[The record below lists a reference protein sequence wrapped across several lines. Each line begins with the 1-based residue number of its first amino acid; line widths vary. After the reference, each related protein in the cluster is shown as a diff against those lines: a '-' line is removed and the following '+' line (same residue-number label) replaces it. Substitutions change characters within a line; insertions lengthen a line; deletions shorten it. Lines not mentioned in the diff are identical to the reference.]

1 MSENE
6 EIMNETENETMAA
19 EVEAVE
25 TVETEAA
32 EVEAADEVS
41 AEEEAEVIEAAV
53 DYDDEELMDKMQK
66 AARLLRSRRFAIS
79 KEEEA
84 KAERMANIERAIKLL
99 DLKPKMEQKEMSDL
113 LGMRLREL
121 DGLMAEAEAADLVGR
136 IDDAEGDMRK
146 IVVFAAED
154 AAEGLVELANKKEKL
169 LPELSYEEA
178 TELMAA
184 LDKVIAPLVAMG
196 LAQTLLSYMEEIRF
210 KKKEVIVHEGSKN
223 GNLYLIK
230 QGIWRAHYLKD
241 GVDTTIWFA
250 GAGEAAFS
258 VWGYVENTASHITIE
273 VMCDS
278 IAYCIPGSTLNN
290 LYASSL
296 GLANLGRQLMERQ
309 LLSLENWLISA
320 GSPKAKERYLT
331 LIKEHPELLQNVPL
345 KHIAS
350 YLWITPQSL
359 SRIRREMK
367 M

>member
-1 MSENE
+1 METFIEKFRNSYHLSEND
-6 EIMNETENETMAA
+6 T
-19 EVEAVE
+19 
-25 TVETEAA
+25 
-32 EVEAADEVS
+32 
-41 AEEEAEVIEAAV
+41 
-53 DYDDEELMDKMQK
+53 
-66 AARLLRSRRFAIS
+66 
-79 KEEEA
+79 
-84 KAERMANIERAIKLL
+84 
-99 DLKPKMEQKEMSDL
+99 
-113 LGMRLREL
+113 
-121 DGLMAEAEAADLVGR
+121 
-136 IDDAEGDMRK
+136 
-146 IVVFAAED
+146 
-154 AAEGLVELANKKEKL
+154 
-169 LPELSYEEA
+169 
-178 TELMAA
+178 
-184 LDKVIAPLVAMG
+184 
-196 LAQTLLSYMEEIRF
+196 QTLLSYMEEIRF

-223 GNLYLIK
+223 GNLYGVKESEHHKGEDGEYYTVVLYSNETLKIEV
-230 QGIWRAHYLKD
+230 KD